1 MERGSGTIVDLQ
13 EYRDQLDKIDKQLV
27 KLFEERMD
35 ICGKVA
41 ETKIA
46 SGKAVYDAERE
57 KQKLDAVGAMANSD
71 FNQIAVRDLFS
82 QMMSVSRKYQYSILE
97 EHGRAVKLGFERLD
111 SIPMEHIRVV
121 HQGVEGAYSHAAAI
135 QYFGEDA
142 EIYHVARFEDAMKEV
157 QLGKADYAVMPIENS
172 SAGAVID
179 MYDLLT
185 RYDNYI
191 VAETFLPVNH
201 ALLGVP
207 GTKLADVKT
216 VFSHPQALMQCSNFL
231 NNNGL
236 KQISV
241 ENTAV
246 AAKRV
251 IEEGDHTQ
259 AAVASEI
266 AGKLYGLDLLKTSI
280 QNNQGNTTRFVI
292 LANRK
297 VYQKDASKISLCF
310 ELPHTSGSLYNM
322 LGNFIYNHVNM
333 IMIQSRPVPGKNW
346 EYRFFV
352 DIEGNLQDA
361 GVKNALRGIGEE
373 AQNFKIL
380 GNY

>member
-1 MERGSGTIVDLQ
+1 MDLL
-13 EYRDQLDKIDKQLV
+13 ECRNKLDVIDKQIV

-46 SGKAVYDAERE
+46 TGKAVYDAERE
-57 KQKLDAVGAMANSD
+57 KQKLEAVSAMAGSD
-71 FNQIAVRDLFS
+71 FNQIAVRELFS
-82 QMMSVSRKYQYSILE
+82 QMMSISRKYQYSILA
-97 EHGRAVKLGFERLD
+97 EHGRSAKLGFEQLDRL
-111 SIPMEHIRVV
+111 PVEGVRVV

-135 QYFGEDA
+135 QYFGRDA

-157 QLGKADYAVMPIENS
+157 QLGNADYAVMPIENS

-207 GTKLADVKT
+207 GAKLSDVKT
-216 VFSHPQALMQCSNFL
+216 VFSHPQALMQCSAFL
-231 NNNGL
+231 NDNGL

-251 IEEGDHTQ
+251 VEEGDKSQ
-259 AAVASEI
+259 AAIASEI
-266 AGKLYGLDLLKTSI
+266 AGKMYGLELLKPFI

-297 VYQKDASKISLCF
+297 VYQKDAGKISLCF

-322 LGNFIYNHVNM
+322 LGNFIFNHVNM
-333 IMIQSRPVPGKNW
+333 MMIESRPIPGKNW

-361 GVKNALRGIGEE
+361 GVKNALRGIGAE

>member
-1 MERGSGTIVDLQ
+1 MDLL
-13 EYRDQLDKIDKQLV
+13 ECRNKLDVIDKQIV

-57 KQKLDAVGAMANSD
+57 KQKLEAVSAMAGSD
-71 FNQIAVRDLFS
+71 FNQIAVRELFS
-82 QMMSVSRKYQYSILE
+82 QMMSISRKYQYSILA
-97 EHGRAVKLGFERLD
+97 EHGRSAKLGFEQLDRL
-111 SIPMEHIRVV
+111 PVEGVRVV

-135 QYFGEDA
+135 QYFGRNA

-157 QLGKADYAVMPIENS
+157 QLGNADYAVMPIENS

-207 GTKLADVKT
+207 GAKLSDVKT
-216 VFSHPQALMQCSNFL
+216 VFSHPQALMQCSAFL
-231 NNNGL
+231 NDNGL

-251 IEEGDHTQ
+251 VEEGDKSQ
-259 AAVASEI
+259 AAIASEI
-266 AGKLYGLDLLKTSI
+266 AGKLYGLELLKPFI

-297 VYQKDASKISLCF
+297 VYQKDAGKISLCF

-322 LGNFIYNHVNM
+322 LGNFIFNHVNM
-333 IMIQSRPVPGKNW
+333 IMIESRPIPGKNW

-361 GVKNALRGIGEE
+361 GVQNALRGIGTE

>member
-1 MERGSGTIVDLQ
+1 MDLL
-13 EYRDQLDKIDKQLV
+13 ECRNKLDVIDKQIV

-57 KQKLDAVGAMANSD
+57 KQKLDAVSAMADSE
-71 FNQIAVRDLFS
+71 FNQVAVRELFS
-82 QMMSVSRKYQYSILE
+82 QMMSISRKYQYSILA
-97 EHGRAVKLGFERLD
+97 EHGRAMKLGFERLD
-111 SIPMEHIRVV
+111 KLPVEGVRVV

-135 QYFGEDA
+135 QYFGKDA

-157 QLGKADYAVMPIENS
+157 QLGNADYAVMPIENS

-207 GTKLADVKT
+207 GAKLSDVKT
-216 VFSHPQALMQCSNFL
+216 VFSHPQALMQCSTFL
-231 NNNGL
+231 TETGL

-251 IEEGDHTQ
+251 VEEGDKSQ
-259 AAVASEI
+259 AAIASEI
-266 AGKLYGLDLLKTSI
+266 AGQLYGLELLKPSI

-297 VYQKDASKISLCF
+297 VYQKDAGKISICF

-322 LGNFIYNHVNM
+322 LGNFIFNHVNM
-333 IMIQSRPVPGKNW
+333 MMIESRPIPGRNW

-361 GVKNALRGIGEE
+361 GVKNALRGIGAE

>member
-1 MERGSGTIVDLQ
+1 MDLL
-13 EYRDQLDKIDKQLV
+13 ECRNKLDVIDKKIV
-27 KLFEERMD
+27 KLFEERKD

-57 KQKLDAVGAMANSD
+57 KQKLDAVSAMADSE
-71 FNQIAVRDLFS
+71 FNQVAVRELFS
-82 QMMSVSRKYQYSILE
+82 QMMSISRKYQYSILA
-97 EHGRAVKLGFERLD
+97 EHGRAMKLGFERLD
-111 SIPMEHIRVV
+111 QLPMEGVRVV

-135 QYFGEDA
+135 QYFGEKA

-157 QLGKADYAVMPIENS
+157 QLGNADYAVMPIENS

-207 GTKLADVKT
+207 GAKLSDVKT
-216 VFSHPQALMQCSNFL
+216 VFSHPQALMQCSAFL
-231 NNNGL
+231 NDNGL

-251 IEEGDHTQ
+251 VEEGDKSQ
-259 AAVASEI
+259 AAIASEI
-266 AGKLYGLDLLKTSI
+266 AGKLYGLELLKPFI

-297 VYQKDASKISLCF
+297 VYQKDAGKISLCF

-322 LGNFIYNHVNM
+322 LGNFIFNHVNM
-333 IMIQSRPVPGKNW
+333 MMIESRPIPGKNW

-361 GVKNALRGIGEE
+361 GVKNALRGIGAE

>member
-1 MERGSGTIVDLQ
+1 MDLL
-13 EYRDQLDKIDKQLV
+13 ECRNKLDVIDKKIV

-57 KQKLDAVGAMANSD
+57 KQKLDAVSAMADSE
-71 FNQIAVRDLFS
+71 FNQVAVRELFS
-82 QMMSVSRKYQYSILE
+82 QMMSISRKYQYSILA
-97 EHGRAVKLGFERLD
+97 EHGRAMKLGFERLD
-111 SIPMEHIRVV
+111 QLPMEGVRVV

-135 QYFGEDA
+135 QYFREKA

-157 QLGKADYAVMPIENS
+157 QLGNADYAVMPIENS

-207 GTKLADVKT
+207 GAKLSDVKT
-216 VFSHPQALMQCSNFL
+216 VFSHPQALMQCSAFL
-231 NNNGL
+231 NDNGL

-251 IEEGDHTQ
+251 VEEGDKSQ
-259 AAVASEI
+259 AAIASEI
-266 AGKLYGLDLLKTSI
+266 AGKLYGLELLKPFI

-297 VYQKDASKISLCF
+297 VYQKDAGKISLCF

-322 LGNFIYNHVNM
+322 LGNFIFNHVNM
-333 IMIQSRPVPGKNW
+333 MMIESRPIPGKNW

-361 GVKNALRGIGEE
+361 GVKNALRGIGAE

>member
-1 MERGSGTIVDLQ
+1 MDLL
-13 EYRDQLDKIDKQLV
+13 ECRNKLDVIDKQIV

-46 SGKAVYDAERE
+46 TGKAVYDAERE
-57 KQKLDAVGAMANSD
+57 KQKLEAVSAMAGSD
-71 FNQIAVRDLFS
+71 FNQIAVRELFS
-82 QMMSVSRKYQYSILE
+82 QMMSISRKYQYSILA
-97 EHGRAVKLGFERLD
+97 EHGRSAKLGFEQLDRL
-111 SIPMEHIRVV
+111 PVEGVRVV

-135 QYFGEDA
+135 QYFGRDA

-157 QLGKADYAVMPIENS
+157 QLGNADYAVMPIENS

-207 GTKLADVKT
+207 GARLSDVKT
-216 VFSHPQALMQCSNFL
+216 VFSHPQALMQCSVFL
-231 NNNGL
+231 NDNGL

-251 IEEGDHTQ
+251 VKEGDKSQ
-259 AAVASEI
+259 AAIASEI
-266 AGKLYGLDLLKTSI
+266 AGQLYGLELLKPSI

-297 VYQKDASKISLCF
+297 VYPKAAGKISLCF

-322 LGNFIYNHVNM
+322 LGNFIFNHVNM
-333 IMIQSRPVPGKNW
+333 IMIESRPIPGKNW

-361 GVKNALRGIGEE
+361 GVQNALRGIGTE

>member
-1 MERGSGTIVDLQ
+1 MDLL
-13 EYRDQLDKIDKQLV
+13 ECRNKLDVIDKQIV

-57 KQKLDAVGAMANSD
+57 KQKLDAVSAMADSE
-71 FNQIAVRDLFS
+71 FNQVAVRELFS
-82 QMMSVSRKYQYSILE
+82 QMMSISRKYQYSILA
-97 EHGRAVKLGFERLD
+97 EHGRAMKLGFERLD
-111 SIPMEHIRVV
+111 QLPMEGVRVV

-135 QYFGEDA
+135 QYFGEKA

-157 QLGKADYAVMPIENS
+157 QLGNADYAVMPIENS

-207 GTKLADVKT
+207 GAKLSDVKT
-216 VFSHPQALMQCSNFL
+216 VFSHPQALMQCSAFL
-231 NNNGL
+231 NDNGL

-251 IEEGDHTQ
+251 VEEGDKSQ
-259 AAVASEI
+259 AAIASEI
-266 AGKLYGLDLLKTSI
+266 AGKLYGLELLKPFI

-297 VYQKDASKISLCF
+297 VYQKDAGKISLCF

-322 LGNFIYNHVNM
+322 LGNFIFNHVNM
-333 IMIQSRPVPGKNW
+333 MMIESRPISGKNW

-361 GVKNALRGIGEE
+361 GVKNALRGIGAE

>member
-1 MERGSGTIVDLQ
+1 MDLL
-13 EYRDQLDKIDKQLV
+13 ECRNKLDVIDKQIV

-57 KQKLDAVGAMANSD
+57 KQKLDAVSAMADSE
-71 FNQIAVRDLFS
+71 FNQVAVRELFS
-82 QMMSVSRKYQYSILE
+82 QMMSISRKYQYSILA
-97 EHGRAVKLGFERLD
+97 EHGRAMKLGFERLD
-111 SIPMEHIRVV
+111 QLPMEGVRVV

-135 QYFGEDA
+135 QYFGEKT

-157 QLGKADYAVMPIENS
+157 QLGNADYAVMPIENS

-207 GTKLADVKT
+207 GAKLSDVKT
-216 VFSHPQALMQCSNFL
+216 VFSHPQALMQCSAFL
-231 NNNGL
+231 NDNGL

-251 IEEGDHTQ
+251 VEEGDKSQ
-259 AAVASEI
+259 AAIASEI
-266 AGKLYGLDLLKTSI
+266 AGKLYGLELLKPFI

-297 VYQKDASKISLCF
+297 VYQKDAGKISLCF

-322 LGNFIYNHVNM
+322 LGNFIFNHVNM
-333 IMIQSRPVPGKNW
+333 MMIESRPIPGKNW

-361 GVKNALRGIGEE
+361 GVKNALRGIGAE

>member
-1 MERGSGTIVDLQ
+1 MDLL
-13 EYRDQLDKIDKQLV
+13 ECRNKLDVIDKQIV

-57 KQKLDAVGAMANSD
+57 KQKLDAVSAMADSE
-71 FNQIAVRDLFS
+71 FNQVAVRELFS
-82 QMMSVSRKYQYSILE
+82 QMMSISRKYQYSILA
-97 EHGRAVKLGFERLD
+97 EHGRAMKLGFERLD
-111 SIPMEHIRVV
+111 QLPMEGVRVV

-135 QYFGEDA
+135 QYFGEKA

-157 QLGKADYAVMPIENS
+157 QLGNADYAVMPIENS

-191 VAETFLPVNH
+191 VAETFLPVEH
-201 ALLGVP
+201 ALLSVP
-207 GTKLADVKT
+207 GAKLSDIKT
-216 VFSHPQALMQCSNFL
+216 VFSHPQALMQCSQFL
-231 NNNGL
+231 NDNGF

-251 IEEGDHTQ
+251 VEEGDKTQ

-266 AGKLYGLDLLKTSI
+266 AGKLYGLELLKPFI

-297 VYQKDASKISLCF
+297 VYQKDAGKISLCF

-322 LGNFIYNHVNM
+322 LGNFIFNHVNM
-333 IMIQSRPVPGKNW
+333 MMIESRPIPEKSF

-352 DIEGNLQDA
+352 DFEGNLSDA
-361 GVKNALRGIGEE
+361 GVRNALTGIAAE
-373 AQNFKIL
+373 ASVMRIL

>member
-1 MERGSGTIVDLQ
+1 MDLL
-13 EYRDQLDKIDKQLV
+13 ECRNKLDVIDKKIV

-57 KQKLDAVGAMANSD
+57 KQKLDAVSAMADSE
-71 FNQIAVRDLFS
+71 FNQVAVRELFS
-82 QMMSVSRKYQYSILE
+82 QMMSISRKYQYSILA
-97 EHGRAVKLGFERLD
+97 EHGRAMKLGFERLD
-111 SIPMEHIRVV
+111 QLPMEGVRVV

-135 QYFGEDA
+135 QYFGEKA

-157 QLGKADYAVMPIENS
+157 QLGNADYAVMPIENS

-191 VAETFLPVNH
+191 VAETFLPVIN
-201 ALLGVP
+201 ALLGLP
-207 GTKLADVKT
+207 GAKLSDVKT
-216 VFSHPQALMQCSNFL
+216 VFSHPQALMQCSAFL
-231 NNNGL
+231 NDNGL

-251 IEEGDHTQ
+251 VEEGDKSQ
-259 AAVASEI
+259 AAIASEI
-266 AGKLYGLDLLKTSI
+266 AGKLYGLELLKPFI

-297 VYQKDASKISLCF
+297 VYQKDAGKISLCF

-322 LGNFIYNHVNM
+322 LGNFIFNHVNM
-333 IMIQSRPVPGKNW
+333 MMIESRPIPGKNW

-361 GVKNALRGIGEE
+361 GVKNALRGIGAE

>member
-1 MERGSGTIVDLQ
+1 MDLL
-13 EYRDQLDKIDKQLV
+13 ECRNKLDVIDKQIV

-57 KQKLDAVGAMANSD
+57 KQKLDAVSAMADSE
-71 FNQIAVRDLFS
+71 FNQVAVRELFS
-82 QMMSVSRKYQYSILE
+82 QMMSISRKYQYSILA
-97 EHGRAVKLGFERLD
+97 EHGRALKLGFERLD
-111 SIPMEHIRVV
+111 KLPMDGVRVV
-121 HQGVEGAYSHAAAI
+121 HQGVEGAYSHAAAL
-135 QYFGEDA
+135 QYFGENA
-142 EIYHVARFEDAMKEV
+142 SIYHVAHFEDAMKEV
-157 QLGKADYAVMPIENS
+157 QLGNADYAVMPIENS

-191 VAETFLPVNH
+191 VAETFLPVEH
-201 ALLGVP
+201 ALLSVP
-207 GTKLADVKT
+207 GAKLSDIKT
-216 VFSHPQALMQCSNFL
+216 VFSHPQALMQCSQFL
-231 NNNGL
+231 NDNGF

-251 IEEGDHTQ
+251 VEEGDKTQ

-266 AGKLYGLDLLKTSI
+266 AGKLYGLELLKPAI
-280 QNNQGNTTRFVI
+280 QNNQGNTTRFII

-297 VYQKDASKISLCF
+297 VYQKNAGKISLCF

-322 LGNFIYNHVNM
+322 LGNFIFNHVNM
-333 IMIQSRPVPGKNW
+333 MMIESRPIPGRNW

-361 GVKNALRGIGEE
+361 GVKNALRGIGAE
-373 AQNFKIL
+373 ALNFKIL

>member
-1 MERGSGTIVDLQ
+1 MDLL
-13 EYRDQLDKIDKQLV
+13 ECRNKLDVIDKKIV

-57 KQKLDAVGAMANSD
+57 KQKLDAVSAMADSE
-71 FNQIAVRDLFS
+71 FNQVKARELFS
-82 QMMSVSRKYQYSILE
+82 QMMSISRKYKNSILT
-97 EHGRAVKLGFERLD
+97 EHGRAMKLGFERLD
-111 SIPMEHIRVV
+111 QLPMEGVRVV

-135 QYFGEDA
+135 QYFGEKA

-157 QLGKADYAVMPIENS
+157 QLGNADYAVMPIENS

-207 GTKLADVKT
+207 GAKLSDVKT
-216 VFSHPQALMQCSNFL
+216 VFSHPQALMQCSAFL
-231 NNNGL
+231 NDNGL

-251 IEEGDHTQ
+251 VEEGDKSQ
-259 AAVASEI
+259 AAIASEI
-266 AGKLYGLDLLKTSI
+266 AGKPYGLELLKPFI
-280 QNNQGNTTRFVI
+280 HNNQGNTTRFVI

-297 VYQKDASKISLCF
+297 VYQKDAGKISLCF

-322 LGNFIYNHVNM
+322 LGNFIFNHVNM
-333 IMIQSRPVPGKNW
+333 MMIESRPIPGKNW

-361 GVKNALRGIGEE
+361 GVKNALRGIGAE

>member
-1 MERGSGTIVDLQ
+1 MDLL
-13 EYRDQLDKIDKQLV
+13 ECRNKLDVIDKQIV

-57 KQKLDAVGAMANSD
+57 KQKLDAVSAMADSE
-71 FNQIAVRDLFS
+71 FNQVAVRELFS
-82 QMMSVSRKYQYSILE
+82 QMMSISRKYQYSILA
-97 EHGRAVKLGFERLD
+97 EHGRVMKLGFERLD
-111 SIPMEHIRVV
+111 KLPVEGVRVV

-135 QYFGEDA
+135 QYFGKDA

-157 QLGKADYAVMPIENS
+157 QLGNADYAVMPIENS

-207 GTKLADVKT
+207 GAKLSDVKT
-216 VFSHPQALMQCSNFL
+216 VFSHPQALMQCSTFL
-231 NNNGL
+231 NDNGL

-251 IEEGDHTQ
+251 VEEGDKSQ
-259 AAVASEI
+259 AAIASEI
-266 AGKLYGLDLLKTSI
+266 AGQLYGLELLKPSI

-297 VYQKDASKISLCF
+297 VYQKDAGKISICF

-322 LGNFIYNHVNM
+322 LGNFIFNHVNM
-333 IMIQSRPVPGKNW
+333 MMIESRPIPGRNW

-361 GVKNALRGIGEE
+361 GVKNALRGIGAE

>member
-1 MERGSGTIVDLQ
+1 MDLL
-13 EYRDQLDKIDKQLV
+13 ECRNKLDVIDKQIV

-57 KQKLDAVGAMANSD
+57 KQKLDAVSAMADSE
-71 FNQIAVRDLFS
+71 FNQVAVRELFS
-82 QMMSVSRKYQYSILE
+82 QMMSISRKYQYSILA
-97 EHGRAVKLGFERLD
+97 EHGRALKLGFERLD
-111 SIPMEHIRVV
+111 KLPMDGVRVV
-121 HQGVEGAYSHAAAI
+121 HQGVEGAYSHAAAL
-135 QYFGEDA
+135 QYFGENA
-142 EIYHVARFEDAMKEV
+142 SIYHVAHFEDAMKEV
-157 QLGKADYAVMPIENS
+157 QLGNADYAVMPIENS

-191 VAETFLPVNH
+191 VAETFLPVEH
-201 ALLGVP
+201 ALLSVP
-207 GTKLADVKT
+207 GAKLSDIKT
-216 VFSHPQALMQCSNFL
+216 VFSHPQALMQCSQFL
-231 NNNGL
+231 NNNGF

-251 IEEGDHTQ
+251 VEEGDKTQ

-266 AGKLYGLDLLKTSI
+266 AGKLYGLELLKSAI
-280 QNNQGNTTRFVI
+280 QNNQGNTTRFII

-297 VYQKDASKISLCF
+297 IYQKNAGKISLCF

-322 LGNFIYNHVNM
+322 LGNFIFNHVNM
-333 IMIQSRPVPGKNW
+333 MMIESRPIPGRNW

-352 DIEGNLQDA
+352 DFEGNLA
-361 GVKNALRGIGEE
+361 NPAVKNAIRGLREE
-373 AQNFKIL
+373 ARNLKIL

>member
-1 MERGSGTIVDLQ
+1 MDLL
-13 EYRDQLDKIDKQLV
+13 ECRNKLDVIDKKIV

-57 KQKLDAVGAMANSD
+57 KQKLDAVSAMADSE
-71 FNQIAVRDLFS
+71 FNQVAVRELFS
-82 QMMSVSRKYQYSILE
+82 QMMSISRKYQYSILA
-97 EHGRAVKLGFERLD
+97 EHGRAMKLGFERLD
-111 SIPMEHIRVV
+111 QLPMEGVRVV

-135 QYFGEDA
+135 QYFGEKA

-157 QLGKADYAVMPIENS
+157 QLGNADYAVMPIENS

-207 GTKLADVKT
+207 GAKLSDVKT
-216 VFSHPQALMQCSNFL
+216 VFSHPQALMQCSAFL
-231 NNNGL
+231 NDNGL

-251 IEEGDHTQ
+251 VEEGDKSQ
-259 AAVASEI
+259 AAIASEI
-266 AGKLYGLDLLKTSI
+266 AGKLYGLELLKPFI

-297 VYQKDASKISLCF
+297 VYQKDAGKISLCF

-322 LGNFIYNHVNM
+322 LGNFIFNHVNM
-333 IMIQSRPVPGKNW
+333 MMIESRPIPGKNW

-352 DIEGNLQDA
+352 DIEGKLQDA
-361 GVKNALRGIGEE
+361 GVKNALRGIGAE

>member
-1 MERGSGTIVDLQ
+1 MDLL
-13 EYRDQLDKIDKQLV
+13 ECRNKLDVIDKKIV

-57 KQKLDAVGAMANSD
+57 KQKLEAVSAMAGSD
-71 FNQIAVRDLFS
+71 FNQIAVRELFS
-82 QMMSVSRKYQYSILE
+82 QMMSISRKYQYSILA
-97 EHGRAVKLGFERLD
+97 EHGRAMKLGFERLD
-111 SIPMEHIRVV
+111 QLPMEGVRVV

-135 QYFGEDA
+135 QYFGEKA

-157 QLGKADYAVMPIENS
+157 QLGNADYAVMPIENS

-207 GTKLADVKT
+207 GANLSDVKT
-216 VFSHPQALMQCSNFL
+216 VFSHPQALMQCSAFL
-231 NNNGL
+231 NDNGL

-251 IEEGDHTQ
+251 VEEGDKSQ
-259 AAVASEI
+259 AAIASEI
-266 AGKLYGLDLLKTSI
+266 AGKLYGLELLKPFI

-297 VYQKDASKISLCF
+297 VYQKDAGKISLCF

-322 LGNFIYNHVNM
+322 LGNFIFNHVNM
-333 IMIQSRPVPGKNW
+333 MMIESRPIPGKNW

-361 GVKNALRGIGEE
+361 GVKNALRGIGAE

>member
-1 MERGSGTIVDLQ
+1 MDLL
-13 EYRDQLDKIDKQLV
+13 ECRNKLDVIDKQIV

-57 KQKLDAVGAMANSD
+57 KQKLDAVSAMADSE
-71 FNQIAVRDLFS
+71 FNQVAVRELFS
-82 QMMSVSRKYQYSILE
+82 QMMSISRKYQYSILA
-97 EHGRAVKLGFERLD
+97 EHGRAMKLGFERLD
-111 SIPMEHIRVV
+111 QLPMEGVRVV

-135 QYFGEDA
+135 QYFGEKA

-157 QLGKADYAVMPIENS
+157 QLGNADYAVMPIENS

-207 GTKLADVKT
+207 GAKLSDVKT
-216 VFSHPQALMQCSNFL
+216 VFSHPQALMQCSAFL
-231 NNNGL
+231 NDNGL

-251 IEEGDHTQ
+251 LEEGDKSQ
-259 AAVASEI
+259 AAIASEI
-266 AGKLYGLDLLKTSI
+266 AGKLYGLELLKPFI

-297 VYQKDASKISLCF
+297 VYQKDAGKISLCF

-322 LGNFIYNHVNM
+322 LGNFIFNHVNM
-333 IMIQSRPVPGKNW
+333 MMIESRPIPGKNW

-361 GVKNALRGIGEE
+361 GVKNALRGIGAE